1 MLTLYHEPISFNSR
15 RVWIALLEKG
25 LEFEL
30 VELKLDGDQFQP
42 DFIALNPFHYIPVLV
57 DDGFRVI
64 ESLAILDYLDAKYPN
79 PAMLPTE
86 AQQLAIVRM
95 VEMVI
100 TNEFAPAI
108 SPLFMQLLG
117 IECDEAKL
125 EEARQKLATGLSF
138 LENLLGDCSYY
149 GGERLSL
156 ADIFAGTVISSLHY
170 FNVSL
175 DNYPLLSA
183 WCDRLQQRPAWV
195 QTALNPRRVAAF
207 ISRAKVRMAKSR

>member
-1 MLTLYHEPISFNSR
+1 MLKLYHEPISFNSR
-15 RVWIALLEKG
+15 RVWITLLEKG
-25 LEFEL
+25 LQFEL

-42 DFIALNPFHYIPVLV
+42 DFIELNPFHLIPVLV

-64 ESLAILDYLDAKYPN
+64 ESLAILDYLNAKYPT

-86 AQQLAIVRM
+86 AQQLATVRM
-95 VEMVI
+95 VQMVI

-117 IECDEAKL
+117 IEGDESQLK
-125 EEARQKLATGLSF
+125 EARQKLATGLSF

-149 GGERLSL
+149 GGGQLSL

-175 DNYPLLSA
+175 DNYPLLNA
-183 WCDRLQQRPAWV
+183 WCDRLEQRPAWV
-195 QTALNPRRVAAF
+195 QTALNPRHVAAS
-207 ISRAKVRMAKSR
+207 ISRAKVRMAAQ

>member
-15 RVWIALLEKG
+15 RVWITLLEKS

-42 DFIALNPFHYIPVLV
+42 DFIALNPFHHIPVLV

-64 ESLAILDYLDAKYPN
+64 ESLAILDYLEAKYPN
-79 PAMLPTE
+79 PIMLPTE
-86 AQQLAIVRM
+86 AQQLAIARM

-100 TNEFAPAI
+100 TNEFNPAI

-117 IECDEAKL
+117 IEGDESELK
-125 EEARQKLATGLSF
+125 EARARLATGLSF
-138 LENLLGDCSYY
+138 LENLLGNSSYY
-149 GGERLSL
+149 GGDRLSL

-170 FNVSL
+170 FQVSL
-175 DNYPLLSA
+175 DNYPLLNA
-183 WCDRLQQRPAWV
+183 WCKRLEQRPAWV
-195 QTALNPRRVAAF
+195 ETAPKAKDVADS
-207 ISRAKVRMAKSR
+207 IELAKVTMAES

>member
-15 RVWIALLEKG
+15 RVWITMLEKG

-42 DFIALNPFHYIPVLV
+42 DFIALNPFHHIPVLV

-64 ESLAILDYLDAKYPN
+64 ESLAILDYLEAKYPN
-79 PAMLPTE
+79 PVMLPTE
-86 AQQLAIVRM
+86 AQQLAIARM
-95 VEMVI
+95 VQMVI
-100 TNEFAPAI
+100 TNEFNPAI

-117 IECDEAKL
+117 IEDDESEIK
-125 EEARQKLATGLSF
+125 EARARLATGLSF
-138 LENLLGDCSYY
+138 LEKLLGNSAYY
-149 GGERLSL
+149 GGDRLSL

-183 WCDRLQQRPAWV
+183 WCDRLEQRPAWV
-195 QTALNPRRVAAF
+195 QTALNPRHVAAS
-207 ISRAKVRMAKSR
+207 IARAKVRMAKS

>member
-15 RVWIALLEKG
+15 RVWITLLEKS

-42 DFIALNPFHYIPVLV
+42 DFIALNPFHHIPVLV

-64 ESLAILDYLDAKYPN
+64 ESLAILDYLEAKYPN
-79 PAMLPTE
+79 SAMLPTE
-86 AQQLAIVRM
+86 AQQLAIARM
-95 VEMVI
+95 VQMVI
-100 TNEFAPAI
+100 TNEFNPAI

-117 IECDEAKL
+117 IEDDESEIK
-125 EEARQKLATGLSF
+125 EARARLATGLSF
-138 LENLLGDCSYY
+138 LEKLLGNSAYY
-149 GGERLSL
+149 GGDRLSL

-183 WCDRLQQRPAWV
+183 WCDRLEQRPAWV
-195 QTALNPRRVAAF
+195 QTALNPRRVAAS
-207 ISRAKVRMAKSR
+207 IARAKVRMVKS